1 MRVSQAQQF
10 VQLGSRILSTMV
22 KFYMKFCARPAKVA
36 KAGINCCW
44 FGLSGNNRLTDLD
57 TTQTALTLVMETK
70 CPLTNTPPRL
80 TWPNQTSVSLVRL
93 LLVLSLHKQN
103 FPSLPD
109 AASLQLGHVFMFLTT
124 TTQWNQPIIRL
135 IDGRDNL
142 SWFHVNIGPAY
153 LVRRVWH

>member
-93 LLVLSLHKQN
+93 LPTLALQTKLSL
-103 FPSLPD
+103 SAGRCV
-109 AASLQLGHVFMFLTT
+109 AAAGSCFHGFDHNHPMKPTHHSTNWWQGQFVMLSCEHWTGLFGEKGLT
-124 TTQWNQPIIRL
+124 
-135 IDGRDNL
+135 
-142 SWFHVNIGPAY
+142 
-153 LVRRVWH
+153 